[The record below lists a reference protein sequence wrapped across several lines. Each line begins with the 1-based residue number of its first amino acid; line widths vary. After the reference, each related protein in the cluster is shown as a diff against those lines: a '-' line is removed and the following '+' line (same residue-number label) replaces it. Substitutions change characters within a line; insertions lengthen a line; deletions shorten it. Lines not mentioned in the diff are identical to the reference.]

1 MPKSENEEETDYLN
15 GSISVKEIKFIINK
29 LSYKENST
37 SHGYILVNS
46 VTYIRNS
53 INPTQMFP
61 ENREEMDPL

>member
-61 ENREEMDPL
+61 ENRDEMDPL

>member
-53 INPTQMFP
+53 INPT
-61 ENREEMDPL
+61 